1 MSEALTIGRMA
12 EALGVTTHTLRY
24 YEQAG
29 LIRPVS
35 RSQAGHRLYSPADI
49 EWLRFVMRLKATG
62 MPIAQM
68 QAFAALRAKG
78 NRTAA
83 ERRALLIE
91 HRQAVV
97 EALQQWQAN
106 LAAIEEK
113 ILAYD
118 AMVRTS
124 DMTDDKANP
133 QPSKDRPWPT
143 TPPTTQTTTQTTT
156 ATHGDGTNS
165 KKSTARPASA

>member
-12 EALGVTTHTLRY
+12 GALGVTAHTLRY

-62 MPIAQM
+62 MPIAKM
-68 QAFAALRAKG
+68 QAIAALRAKG
-78 NRTAA
+78 AETAA

-91 HRQAVV
+91 HREAVL
-97 EALQQWQAN
+97 AQLQQWQAN
-106 LAAIEEK
+106 LAAIDEK
-113 ILAYD
+113 IVAYD
-118 AMVRTS
+118 AMVR
-124 DMTDDKANP
+124 DMTNDKTNP
-133 QPSKDRPWPT
+133 QSSKDRPWPT
-143 TPPTTQTTTQTTT
+143 KRTQTTT
-156 ATHGDGTNS
+156 ATHADGTS
-165 KKSTARPASA
+165 SRKSTEKQASA

>member
-29 LIRPVS
+29 LIRSVS
-35 RSQAGHRLYSPADI
+35 RSEAGHRLYSPADI

-68 QAFAALRAKG
+68 QAFAALRAEG
-78 NRTAA
+78 IETAA

-91 HRQAVV
+91 HRQVV
-97 EALQQWQAN
+97 EAQLQQWQAN

-118 AMVRTS
+118 AIVR
-124 DMTDDKANP
+124 DMTKGEATHP
-133 QPSKDRPWPT
+133 QSSKDRPWHT
-143 TPPTTQTTTQTTT
+143 KTTQTTT
-156 ATHGDGTNS
+156 ATSVDGTSS
-165 KKSTARPASA
+165 KKSTERPASA